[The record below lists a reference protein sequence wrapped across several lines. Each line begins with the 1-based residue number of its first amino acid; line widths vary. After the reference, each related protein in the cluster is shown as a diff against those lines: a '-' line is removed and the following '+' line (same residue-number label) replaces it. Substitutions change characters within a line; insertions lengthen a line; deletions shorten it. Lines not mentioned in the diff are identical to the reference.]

1 MQPRRDVPD
10 HGGPMRWGLP
20 VVVPGLPQN
29 IRILPAEH
37 LLERGVWGVEEAGR
51 DH

>member
-37 LLERGVWGVEEAGR
+37 LLEQDVWGVEGAGR